1 MADMSQTGRWD
12 NLLADP
18 AITAGAQ
25 LERRLRDNQLWL
37 KGTDYE
43 AQAELWTTVMI
54 AKPETEFITQW
65 CVMYDS
71 ERCNVST
78 PCIKER
84 VPWENWSVTSERI
97 SVTSSA
103 VSWVLRLSPELS
115 EQWAVV
121 AQGSRHHRLHPGADG
136 TREHRR
142 QHGVSQGEGGRS
154 WGKQRQK
161 VQKSVLTCKLSRHFI
176 KCLKFASNWHFV
188 TMTLS
193 AKSGRSCWPSPTS
206 LNVSTW
212 CRHWRRTIM
221 TTSSENSR

>member
-1 MADMSQTGRWD
+1 MKELPSLVLWTLSKNKLISQVLKFNGSYHVIFQIQLDDMADMSQTGRWD

-43 AQAELWTTVMI
+43 AQAKTVMI
-54 AKPETEFITQW
+54 AKPETEFITLW

-84 VPWENWSVTSERI
+84 VPWENWSVTSELI

-142 QHGVSQGEGGRS
+142 QHGVSQGEGRRS
-154 WGKQRQK
+154 RGKQGQK
-161 VQKSVLTCKLSRHFI
+161 VK
-176 KCLKFASNWHFV
+176 
-188 TMTLS
+188 
-193 AKSGRSCWPSPTS
+193 
-206 LNVSTW
+206 
-212 CRHWRRTIM
+212 
-221 TTSSENSR
+221 